1 VEYRVLARKW
11 RPQLFEEVLG
21 QEHVVRTLK
30 NAIGQQ
36 RIAHAFLFSGPR
48 GVGKTSIAR
57 ILAKALNCET
67 GPTAT
72 PCNQC
77 SHCVEITSGNAI
89 DVREIDGASNRGID
103 EIRELRE
110 NVKFAPAS
118 CRYKIYIIDEVHMLT
133 REAFNALLKTLEEPP
148 GHVIFIFATTETQKV
163 PATILSRCQ
172 CFDFRRI
179 PLKQITENLRNI
191 ATADGISISDTG
203 LAWIAEAGDGSL
215 RDSQS
220 IFDQVISYA
229 GFKIGDAAVEEIL
242 GRSDRRFLF
251 LLSEAVLA
259 RDAGHC
265 LRIID
270 EAYYAGLDMRYFYQ
284 TLLGHFRNLLF
295 TAIAGKKAPLVD
307 LPAEEAAKLK
317 GQTAGH
323 STETLQRYLEI
334 LMAEEENVRRSQNPR
349 LNLEAILCRM
359 AFLEPMIP
367 IEAVLARMEGLERRL
382 GGAGGSGGG
391 PAAETRGG
399 GSRGEAAS
407 RPANTRMSARSGSPG
422 DDMAPCPA
430 NREAEKPGG
439 ETRGEGAAR
448 PEASKM
454 DVKSGSP
461 RKAAAPYPANRGM
474 EADHGAGG
482 DFFAAGKVTEST
494 GRNETSQAKG
504 RRNSTP
510 PGGGDTA
517 SATAATAAAE
527 ERAPYGYVSGTGG
540 GSPQKDWQGYREFIK
555 RQDPALSAKIEPG
568 SCLCCEPG
576 LLRIGFEKGYFF
588 LDDLVGRKAALA
600 ELGRRFFGRETAL
613 SIETL
618 ASEAGGSAN
627 GRNGNGNGRAAKN
640 QRVQEIRREAL
651 SHPLVRKILDTFPG
665 AEVRDVRVIDPPAP
679 AATAAP
685 PIAPQPDEEDILP
698 DPPLE

>member
-1 VEYRVLARKW
+1 MEYRVLARKW
-11 RPQLFEEVLG
+11 RPQVFEDVLG
-21 QEHVVRTLK
+21 QEHVVRTLQ

-67 GPTAT
+67 GPTPT

-77 SHCVEITSGNAI
+77 GHCIEITNGNAI

-179 PLKQITENLRNI
+179 PLKQIAENLKKI
-191 ATADGISISDTG
+191 AVSDGIKISDNG
-203 LAWIAEAGDGSL
+203 LSWIAEAGDGSL
-215 RDSQS
+215 RDAQS

-229 GFKIGDAAVEEIL
+229 GFEIGDPAVEEIL

-259 RDAGHC
+259 RDAGRC

-295 TAIAGKKAPLVD
+295 TGIAGEKDPLVD

-317 GQTAGH
+317 GQTAGQ

-382 GGAGGSGGG
+382 GGGPAAGGEGGSGGG
-391 PAAETRGG
+391 RAAE
-399 GSRGEAAS
+399 SR
-407 RPANTRMSARSGSPG
+407 
-422 DDMAPCPA
+422 
-430 NREAEKPGG
+430 GG
-439 ETRGEGAAR
+439 ETRGEAAAR
-448 PEASKM
+448 PGTSKM
-454 DVKSGSP
+454 LAKSS
-461 RKAAAPYPANRGM
+461 PYPANHEMQAHRGVGGDVSVTGGAAGSAARGGG
-474 EADHGAGG
+474 EASQAGG
-482 DFFAAGKVTEST
+482 PNGA
-494 GRNETSQAKG
+494 
-504 RRNSTP
+504 P
-510 PGGGDTA
+510 PGAGDTA
-517 SATAATAAAE
+517 SATAATTVAAE
-527 ERAPYGYVSGTGG
+527 ERAPYRSDAGTGG
-540 GSPQKDWQGYREFIK
+540 GGIPEKGWQGYREFVK
-555 RQDPALSAKIEPG
+555 RQDPALSAKIESG
-568 SCLCCEPG
+568 RCLCCEPG
-576 LLRIGFEKGYFF
+576 RLRIGFEKGYFF
-588 LDDLVGRKAALA
+588 LDDVVGRKAALA
-600 ELGRRFFGRETAL
+600 EHGRQFFGRETAL
-613 SIETL
+613 EIETL
-618 ASEAGGSAN
+618 APEAGGSTNARN
-627 GRNGNGNGRAAKN
+627 GNGNGNGRAAKN
-640 QRVQEIRREAL
+640 QRIQEIRREAL
-651 SHPLVRKILDTFPG
+651 SHPLVQKILDTFPG
-665 AEVRDVRVIDPPAP
+665 AEVRDVKVIDPPAP
-679 AATAAP
+679 GAAAAP
-685 PIAPQPDEEDILP
+685 LVALQPDAEDISP
-698 DPPLE
+698 DPPPPED

>member
-1 VEYRVLARKW
+1 MEYRVLARKW
-11 RPQLFEEVLG
+11 RPQVFEDVLG
-21 QEHVVRTLK
+21 QEHVVRTLQ

-67 GPTAT
+67 GPTPT

-77 SHCVEITSGNAI
+77 GHCIEITNGNAI

-118 CRYKIYIIDEVHMLT
+118 CHYKIYIIDEVHMLT

-179 PLKQITENLRNI
+179 PLKQITENLKKI
-191 ATADGISISDTG
+191 AVSDGIKISDNG
-203 LAWIAEAGDGSL
+203 LSWIAEAGDGSL

-229 GFKIGDAAVEEIL
+229 GFEIGDPAVEEIL

-259 RDAGHC
+259 RDAGRC

-295 TAIAGKKAPLVD
+295 TGIAGEKEPLVD

-317 GQTAGH
+317 GQTAGQ

-367 IEAVLARMEGLERRL
+367 IEAVLARMEGLEKRL
-382 GGAGGSGGG
+382 GGGPAAGGAGGSGGG
-391 PAAETRGG
+391 RAVEMRGDAAAKPGTSKISAKP
-399 GSRGEAAS
+399 GSSGDAAAVS
-407 RPANTRMSARSGSPG
+407 
-422 DDMAPCPA
+422 PA
-430 NREAEKPGG
+430 NREMESHQGA
-439 ETRGEGAAR
+439 RGVVSVAGGAAGSAAR
-448 PEASKM
+448 RDGEASGR
-454 DVKSGSP
+454 DGLNPSLAEGFADRRDGEASP
-461 RKAAAPYPANRGM
+461 
-474 EADHGAGG
+474 AGG
-482 DFFAAGKVTEST
+482 QNG
-494 GRNETSQAKG
+494 
-504 RRNSTP
+504 TP
-510 PGGGDTA
+510 MGDGDTA
-517 SATAATAAAE
+517 PATAAIAVAE
-527 ERAPYGYVSGTGG
+527 ERAPYRSGAGTGDG
-540 GSPQKDWQGYREFIK
+540 GIPEKDWQGYREFVK
-555 RQDPALSAKIEPG
+555 RQDPALSAKIESG
-568 SCLCCEPG
+568 RCLCCEPG
-576 LLRIGFEKGYFF
+576 RLRIGFEKGYFF
-588 LDDLVGRKAALA
+588 LDDVVGRKAVLA
-600 ELGRRFFGRETAL
+600 EHGRQFFGRETAL

-618 ASEAGGSAN
+618 APEAGVSTNARN
-627 GRNGNGNGRAAKN
+627 GNGNGNGRAAKN
-640 QRVQEIRREAL
+640 QRIQEIRREAL
-651 SHPLVRKILDTFPG
+651 SHPLVQKILDTFPG
-665 AEVRDVRVIDPPAP
+665 AEVRDVKVIDPPAP
-679 AATAAP
+679 GAAAAP
-685 PIAPQPDEEDILP
+685 PVALQPDTEDISP
-698 DPPLE
+698 DPPPPED

>member
-1 VEYRVLARKW
+1 MEYRVLARKW
-11 RPQLFEEVLG
+11 RPQVFEDVLG
-21 QEHVVRTLK
+21 QEHVVRTLQ

-67 GPTAT
+67 GPTPT

-77 SHCVEITSGNAI
+77 GHCVEITNGNAI
-89 DVREIDGASNRGID
+89 DVREIDGASNNGVD
-103 EIRELRE
+103 EIRQLRE

-118 CRYKIYIIDEVHMLT
+118 CRYKIYIIDEVHMLST
-133 REAFNALLKTLEEPP
+133 SAFNALLKTLEEPP

-179 PLKQITENLRNI
+179 PLKQIAENLKKI
-191 ATADGISISDTG
+191 AVSDGIQISDNG
-203 LAWIAEAGDGSL
+203 LSWIAEAGDGSL

-229 GFKIGDAAVEEIL
+229 GFEIGDPAVEEIL

-259 RDAGHC
+259 RDAGRC

-295 TAIAGKKAPLVD
+295 TGIAGEKDPLVD
-307 LPAEEAAKLK
+307 LPAEETAKLK
-317 GQTAGH
+317 GQTAGQ
-323 STETLQRYLEI
+323 STETFQRYLEI

-391 PAAETRGG
+391 RAAETRGG
-399 GSRGEAAS
+399 ENRGEATAGPGTS
-407 RPANTRMSARSGSPG
+407 KMLAKSSTSPV
-422 DDMAPCPA
+422 
-430 NREAEKPGG
+430 NREMQAH
-439 ETRGEGAAR
+439 RGARGDVSVAEGAAGSAAR
-448 PEASKM
+448 GGGEASQAG
-454 DVKSGSP
+454 DRNG
-461 RKAAAPYPANRGM
+461 APPVA
-474 EADHGAGG
+474 
-482 DFFAAGKVTEST
+482 
-494 GRNETSQAKG
+494 
-504 RRNSTP
+504 
-510 PGGGDTA
+510 GDTA
-517 SATAATAAAE
+517 SATAVAE
-527 ERAPYGYVSGTGG
+527 ERAPYRSGAGTGG
-540 GSPQKDWQGYREFIK
+540 GGIPEKDWQGYREFVK
-555 RQDPALSAKIEPG
+555 RQDPALCAKIESG
-568 SCLCCEPG
+568 RCLCCEPG
-576 LLRIGFEKGYFF
+576 HLRIGFEKGYFF
-588 LDDLVGRKAALA
+588 LDDVVGRKAALA
-600 ELGRRFFGRETAL
+600 EHGRQFFGRETAL
-613 SIETL
+613 EIETL
-618 ASEAGGSAN
+618 APEAGGSTNARN
-627 GRNGNGNGRAAKN
+627 GNGNGNGRATKN
-640 QRVQEIRREAL
+640 QRIQEIRREAL

-665 AEVRDVRVIDPPAP
+665 AEVRDVKMIDPPAP
-679 AATAAP
+679 AAAVAP
-685 PIAPQPDEEDILP
+685 PVLPLPDAEDISP
-698 DPPLE
+698 DSPPPED

>member
-1 VEYRVLARKW
+1 MEYRVLARKW
-11 RPQLFEEVLG
+11 RPQVFEDVLG

-67 GPTAT
+67 GPTPT

-77 SHCVEITSGNAI
+77 GHCVEITNGNAL

-179 PLKQITENLRNI
+179 PLKQIAENLKKI
-191 ATADGISISDTG
+191 AVSDGVHISDNGIS
-203 LAWIAEAGDGSL
+203 WIAEAGDGSL

-229 GFKIGDAAVEEIL
+229 GFEIGDPAVEEIL

-259 RDAGHC
+259 RDAGGC

-295 TAIAGKKAPLVD
+295 TAIAGEKEPLVD
-307 LPAEEAAKLK
+307 LPAEEAVKLK
-317 GQTAGH
+317 GQAAGQ

-382 GGAGGSGGG
+382 GGGPAARGAGGSEGGR
-391 PAAETRGG
+391 AAETRGG
-399 GSRGEAAS
+399 ETRGEAAAK
-407 RPANTRMSARSGSPG
+407 PATSKMLAKSETREDA
-422 DDMAPCPA
+422 AATYPA
-430 NREAEKPGG
+430 NREMQA
-439 ETRGEGAAR
+439 
-448 PEASKM
+448 
-454 DVKSGSP
+454 P
-461 RKAAAPYPANRGM
+461 R
-474 EADHGAGG
+474 GAGG
-482 DFFAAGKVTEST
+482 DVSVAGEAAASADRGGGEASQAG
-494 GRNETSQAKG
+494 GRNSA
-504 RRNSTP
+504 P
-510 PGGGDTA
+510 PGGGATSA
-517 SATAATAAAE
+517 ATAATAAAE
-527 ERAPYGYVSGTGG
+527 ERAPYRSGAGTGG
-540 GSPQKDWQGYREFIK
+540 GGIPEKEWQGYREFVK
-555 RQDPALSAKIEPG
+555 RQDPALSAKIESG
-568 SCLCCEPG
+568 RCLCCEPG
-576 LLRIGFEKGYFF
+576 RLRIGFEKGYLF
-588 LDDLVGRKAALA
+588 LDDVVGRKAALA
-600 ELGRRFFGRETAL
+600 EHGRQFFGRETAL
-613 SIETL
+613 EIETL
-618 ASEAGGSAN
+618 APEAGGSTNARN
-627 GRNGNGNGRAAKN
+627 GNGNGNGRAAKN
-640 QRVQEIRREAL
+640 RRIQEIRREAL

-665 AEVRDVRVIDPPAP
+665 AEVRDVKMIDPPA
-679 AATAAP
+679 AAAVAAPFAAP
-685 PIAPQPDEEDILP
+685 PDDAEDLSP